1 MDIFVCESLLKPRNS
16 NGAPTTY
23 FMSIMGKDTRKD
35 FISGNS
41 EVAGRVKM
49 WINFHR
55 DILVL
60 AHVLILP
67 HQLLTRGYNMGGL
80 NQYHHKPYLAL
91 TIFIPCI
98 WSSVYYGPRVRYER
112 LRRIGGEKLVAQYK
126 SNDGGGRG
134 KVVEVG
140 VSQLGVATTKTSTT
154 ITII

>member
-1 MDIFVCESLLKPRNS
+1 
-16 NGAPTTY
+16 
-23 FMSIMGKDTRKD
+23 MSIMGKDTRKD

-67 HQLLTRGYNMGGL
+67 HRLRTRGYNMGGL

-98 WSSVYYGPRVRYER
+98 WSSVYYGPRGRDER
-112 LRRIGGEKLVAQYK
+112 LRWGIGGEKLVAMYK

-134 KVVEVG
+134 KVV
-140 VSQLGVATTKTSTT
+140 VSQLGVATTKIATT